1 MIFFQGTRNCRKF
14 SYNVFTTKHFTKST
28 IMSSKLTVRLWL
40 AILLLF
46 PATTILAQQKVI
58 SGKVTDSNNQP
69 ITGATV
75 SVKGSNV
82 ATQTNPEGS
91 FTITVPNA
99 SAVLVVS
106 SIGFEPKELP
116 VGTNATLSISL
127 KTTTSNLNEVVITG
141 YTAQRKKDITGAV
154 AVVQVEDMRQIPT
167 GTPEKALQGQASGVT
182 IVTSGAPGSSS
193 NIRVRGITSVGPTDP
208 LVIIDGT
215 PGNMHDLNV
224 NDIESMQVLKD
235 AGAAAI
241 YGVRGS
247 NGVIVITTKRGRTG
261 KVRLTYDAYVG
272 TQRPL
277 KDGFNIANTQETAN
291 AIHQSYQNNG
301 LTPGNKQFGSGP
313 APVIP
318 DYITPT
324 AAKEG
329 DPNTDPSTYALYT
342 NQITK
347 ANKSGTDWFHEIFQP
362 APMTSHNLSV
372 SSGNDRSS
380 FYLSLGYFNQQ
391 GTLIETYLKRYS
403 ARINTTFN
411 LNNRIRIGEN
421 AYLFLRQN
429 PGFPDGNQN
438 EGNAISFS
446 YRESPIIPVYDIKGN
461 FAGTGSQNLGNAEN
475 PVANLKRIRDNK
487 ANDWQIQGNAFAEV
501 DLLKHFTA
509 RTSFGGFLDNNNWNQ
524 FDYTQ
529 YENAENNKN
538 PNAFTEFYMLNRSWT
553 WTNTLTYNN
562 IIGDHTI
569 KVLVG
574 TEAISNYQRGIYGT
588 RNDYPITNANNLT
601 VDPALWTLLFGSP
614 GGQTNGNLSIN
625 NGVTIDNNNPAT
637 PVQSSLYSQFG
648 RVDYNFADKYLV
660 SGTLRRDGSSV
671 FSEDNRHGWFPSVTG
686 GWRLSGESFMQNAKW
701 INDLKLRAGWG
712 KLGSIS
718 NINPTNAFDLY
729 NQAAANSYYDLDGVN
744 DDASRGIY
752 ASQLGNLETT
762 WEKDI
767 ITNIGL
773 DATILN
779 NKLTFSIEWYK
790 KAISDLLFRPD
801 LAAPAG
807 GARPAFVNAGNIENT
822 GVDFSARY
830 TGEISDLKF
839 GVTATFTSYDNK
851 VKSLPE
857 GVKYYDRVSTG
868 SNRFG
873 AFSRLQAGHAL
884 GAFYGYKVVGLFQSD
899 DDVNKSPTQD
909 AAAPGRFKFQDSNND
924 GKINSDD
931 RTFFGNPNPDFTAGL
946 NLDAS
951 YKNFDFSAFFY
962 ASVGNDVINY
972 VRYWTD
978 FPQVFDGAVSK
989 DAVYNS
995 WTPTNLNA
1003 KVPRLE
1009 RTANFSNTTEFNSYY
1024 LEKGSFLRCKSMVLG
1039 YSLPSA
1045 RLKNIGIDRLR
1056 LYIQSA
1062 NLFTITKYTGLDPEL
1077 TTSDL
1082 RDNTNFGIDFGNFP
1096 SNQKT
1101 WLVGVNLSF

>member
-1 MIFFQGTRNCRKF
+1 
-14 SYNVFTTKHFTKST
+14 
-28 IMSSKLTVRLWL
+28 MSSKLTVRLWL

>member
-1 MIFFQGTRNCRKF
+1 MP
-14 SYNVFTTKHFTKST
+14 
-28 IMSSKLTVRLWL
+28 SKLTVRLWL
-40 AILLLF
+40 AILLLL
-46 PATTILAQQKVI
+46 PATTILAQQKTVT
-58 SGKVTDSNNQP
+58 GKVTDSNNQP
-69 ITGATV
+69 VNGASVT
-75 SVKGSNV
+75 VKGSNV
-82 ATQTNPEGS
+82 GTQTNAEGLFS
-91 FTITVPNA
+91 ISVPGS
-99 SAVLVVS
+99 SAVLVFS
-106 SIGFEPKELP
+106 SVGFEPFEMP
-116 VGTNATLSISL
+116 VGTNLTLNATL
-127 KTTTSNLNEVVITG
+127 KTSTSNLNEVVITG

-154 AVVQVEDMRQIPT
+154 AVVEVDNMRQIPT

-182 IVTSGAPGSSS
+182 IVTSGAPGSNS

-215 PGNMHDLNV
+215 QGSMHDLNV

-247 NGVIVITTKRGRTG
+247 NGVIVITTKRGRSG
-261 KVRLTYDAYVG
+261 KARISYDAYVG
-272 TQRPL
+272 TQRTL

-291 AIHQSYQNNG
+291 AIQQSYLNSG
-301 LTPGNKQFGSGP
+301 LTPGNKQFGSGQT
-313 APVIP
+313 PVIP
-318 DYITPT
+318 DYIFPT
-324 AAKEG
+324 AGKEG
-329 DPNTDPSTYALYT
+329 DPLTNPATYELYT
-342 NQITK
+342 NQITR
-347 ANKSGTDWFHEIFQP
+347 ANKEGTDWFHEIFKP
-362 APMTSHNLSV
+362 APITSHNLSV
-372 SSGNDRSS
+372 SSGNDRST
-380 FYLSLGYFNQQ
+380 FFLSLGYFNQQ
-391 GTLIETYLKRYS
+391 GTLIETFLKRYS

-411 LNNRIRIGEN
+411 LNNHIRIGEN
-421 AYLFLRQN
+421 AYVFLRQN

-475 PVANLKRIRDNK
+475 PVANLKRIHDNK
-487 ANDWQIQGNAFAEV
+487 ASDWQVQGNAFLEI
-501 DLLKHFTA
+501 DFLKHITA
-509 RTSFGGFLDNNNWNQ
+509 RTSFGGFVDNNNWTQ

-538 PNAFTEFYMLNRSWT
+538 PNAFTEFYMHNHSWT
-553 WTNTLTYNN
+553 WTNTVTYNN

-569 KVLVG
+569 KVLLG

-588 RNDYPITNANNLT
+588 RNNYPITNASNLT

-614 GGQTNGNLSIN
+614 SGQTNGNLSIN
-625 NGVTIDNNNPAT
+625 NGITIDNNNPAT

-648 RVDYNFADKYLV
+648 RVDYNYADKYLL

-671 FSEDNRHGWFPSVTG
+671 FSEDNRHGWFPSVTA
-686 GWRLSGESFMQNAKW
+686 GWRLSMENFMKTVNW
-701 INDLKLRAGWG
+701 VNDLKLRAGWG

-729 NQAAANSYYDLDGVN
+729 NQAAANSWYDLNGSNNSSVY
-744 DDASRGIY
+744 GIY
-752 ASQLGNLETT
+752 ASQLGNRETT
-762 WEKDI
+762 WEEDI
-767 ITNIGL
+767 ITNIGM

-790 KAISDLLFRPD
+790 KAISGLLFRPD
-801 LAAPAG
+801 LAATAG
-807 GARPAFVNAGNIENT
+807 GARPSFVNAGNIENT
-822 GVDFSARY
+822 GVDFSATYR
-830 TGEISDLKF
+830 GNVSDFNF
-839 GVTATFTSYDNK
+839 GATATFTSYNNK
-851 VKSLPE
+851 VKSLPD

-873 AFSRLQAGHAL
+873 AFSRLQGGQAL
-884 GAFYGYKVVGLFQSD
+884 GAFFGYDVIGIFQSA
-899 DDVNKSPTQD
+899 DDVSKSPKQE
-909 AAAPGRFKFQDSNND
+909 AAAPGRLKYRDANGD
-924 GKINSDD
+924 GKISDSD
-931 RTFFGNPNPDFTAGL
+931 RVFFGNPNPKFTAGL
-946 NLDAS
+946 NLEAS
-951 YKNFDFSAFFY
+951 YKNFDFSVFLY

-995 WTPTNLNA
+995 WTPTRTGA
-1003 KVPRLE
+1003 KVPMLE
-1009 RTANFSNTTEFNSYY
+1009 RTANFSNTTVFSSYY
-1024 LEKGSFLRCKSMVLG
+1024 LENGSFLRCKSMVLG

-1045 RLKNIGIDRLR
+1045 KLKRFGVDRLR

-1082 RDNTNFGIDFGNFP
+1082 RDNTNFGIDFGNYP

>member
-1 MIFFQGTRNCRKF
+1 MP
-14 SYNVFTTKHFTKST
+14 
-28 IMSSKLTVRLWL
+28 SKLTVRLWL
-40 AILLLF
+40 AILLLL
-46 PATTILAQQKVI
+46 PATTILAQQKTVT
-58 SGKVTDSNNQP
+58 GKVTDTNNQP
-69 ITGATV
+69 VTGATV

-82 ATQTNPEGS
+82 ATQTNPEGFFS
-91 FTITVPNA
+91 IPVPNS
-99 SAVLVVS
+99 SAVLLFS
-106 SIGFEPKELP
+106 SVGFEPRELP
-116 VGTNATLSISL
+116 VGSNATLNVSL

-141 YTAQRKKDITGAV
+141 YTAQRKKDITGSV
-154 AVVQVEDMRQIPT
+154 AVVEVENMRQIPT
-167 GTPEKALQGQASGVT
+167 GTPEKALQGQAAGVT
-182 IVTSGAPGSSS
+182 IVTSGAPGSNS

-247 NGVIVITTKRGRTG
+247 NGVIVITTKRGRSG
-261 KVRLTYDAYVG
+261 KTRISYDAYVG

-291 AIHQSYQNNG
+291 AIHQSYLNNG

-313 APVIP
+313 TPIIP
-318 DYITPT
+318 DYITPV
-324 AAKEG
+324 AGKEG
-329 DPNTDPSTYALYT
+329 DPLTNPSTYELYT

-347 ANKSGTDWFHEIFQP
+347 ANKGGTDWFHEIFRP
-362 APMTSHNLSV
+362 APITSHSLAV
-372 SSGNDRSS
+372 SSGNDRST

-391 GTLIETYLKRYS
+391 GTLIETFLKRYS

-411 LNNRIRIGEN
+411 LNNKIRIGEN
-421 AYLFLRQN
+421 AYVFYRKN

-475 PVANLKRIRDNK
+475 PVANLRRIHDNK
-487 ANDWQIQGNAFAEV
+487 GSDWQIQGNAFAEV
-501 DLLKHFTA
+501 DILKHFTA
-509 RTSFGGFLDNNNWNQ
+509 RTSFGGFVDNNSWNR

-538 PNAFTEFYMLNRSWT
+538 PNAFTEFYMHNHSWT

-562 IIGDHTI
+562 IIGNHTFKALI
-569 KVLVG
+569 G

-588 RNDYPITNANNLT
+588 RTNYPITNTGNLT

-614 GGQTNGNLSIN
+614 SGQVNGNLSIN
-625 NGVTIDNNNPAT
+625 NDVTIDNNNPAT

-648 RVDYNFADKYLV
+648 RVDYNYADKYLV

-671 FSEDNRHGWFPSVTG
+671 FSEDNRYGVFPSVTA
-686 GWRLSGESFMQNAKW
+686 GWRLSMESFMNTIKW
-701 INDLKLRAGWG
+701 VNDLKLRAGWG

-729 NQAAANSYYDLDGVN
+729 NQAAANSYYDLAGTN
-744 DDASRGIY
+744 TSALTGIY
-752 ASQLGNLETT
+752 ASQLGNQETT
-762 WEKDI
+762 WEEDI
-767 ITNIGL
+767 ITNIGM
-773 DATILN
+773 DATVFDN
-779 NKLTFSIEWYK
+779 RLTFSIEWYK
-790 KAISDLLFRPD
+790 KAISGLLFRPD
-801 LAAPAG
+801 LAATAG

-822 GVDFSARY
+822 GFDLAATYR
-830 TGEISDLKF
+830 GDISDLKF
-839 GVTATFTSYDNK
+839 GVTATFTSYNNK

-873 AFSRLQAGHAL
+873 AFSRLQAGQAL
-884 GAFYGYKVVGLFQSD
+884 GSFYGYKVIGLFQSA
-899 DDVNKSPTQD
+899 DDVSKSPTQD

-995 WTPTNLNA
+995 WTPEKLNA

-1024 LEKGSFLRCKSMVLG
+1024 LENGSFLRCKSLVFG
-1039 YSLPSA
+1039 YNLPSA
-1045 RLKNIGIDRLR
+1045 KLTRFGVSRFR
-1056 LYIQSA
+1056 LYVQAA

-1082 RDNTNFGIDFGNFP
+1082 RDNTNFGIDFGNYP

-1101 WLVGVNLSF
+1101 YLVGVNLSF

>member
-1 MIFFQGTRNCRKF
+1 MP
-14 SYNVFTTKHFTKST
+14 
-28 IMSSKLTVRLWL
+28 SKLTVRLWL
-40 AILLLF
+40 AILLLL
-46 PATTILAQQKVI
+46 PATTILAQQKTI
-58 SGKVTDSNNQP
+58 SGKVTDTNNQP
-69 ITGATV
+69 VTGATV

-82 ATQTNPEGS
+82 ATQTNPEGFFS
-91 FTITVPNA
+91 IPVPNS
-99 SAVLVVS
+99 SAVLLFS
-106 SIGFEPKELP
+106 SVGFEPRELP
-116 VGTNATLSISL
+116 VGNNATLNVSL

-154 AVVQVEDMRQIPT
+154 AVVEVENMRQIPT

-182 IVTSGAPGSSS
+182 IVTSGAPGSNS

-247 NGVIVITTKRGRTG
+247 NGVIVITTKRGRSG
-261 KVRLTYDAYVG
+261 KPKVTYDAYVG

-291 AIHQSYQNNG
+291 AIQQSYINNG

-313 APVIP
+313 TPVIP
-318 DYITPT
+318 DYITP
-324 AAKEG
+324 AAGKEG
-329 DPNTDPSTYALYT
+329 DPLTKPSTYELYT

-347 ANKSGTDWFHEIFQP
+347 ANKGGTDWFHEIFKP
-362 APMTSHNLSV
+362 APITSHNLSI
-372 SSGNDRSS
+372 SSGSDRST

-391 GTLIETYLKRYS
+391 GTLIETFLKRYS

-411 LNNRIRIGEN
+411 LNNKIRIGEN
-421 AYLFLRQN
+421 AYFFYRQN

-475 PVANLKRIRDNK
+475 PVANLKRIHDNK
-487 ANDWQIQGNAFAEV
+487 ANDYQINGNAFAEV
-501 DLLKHFTA
+501 DILKHFTA
-509 RTSFGGFLDNNNWNQ
+509 RTSFGGFIDNNSWNQ

-538 PNAFTEFYMLNRSWT
+538 PNAFTEFYMHNHSWT

-562 IIGDHTI
+562 IIGDHTF

-574 TEAISNYQRGIYGT
+574 TEAISNYQRGIFGT
-588 RNDYPITNANNLT
+588 RNNYPITNANNLT

-625 NGVTIDNNNPAT
+625 NGVTIDINNPPT
-637 PVQSSLYSQFG
+637 PIQSSLYSQFG

-686 GWRLSGESFMQNAKW
+686 GWRFSSESFMQTVKW
-701 INDLKLRAGWG
+701 INDAKLRAGWG

-729 NQAAANSYYDLDGVN
+729 NQAAANSYYDLGGTN
-744 DDASRGIY
+744 NSALTGIY

-762 WEKDI
+762 WEEDI
-767 ITNIGL
+767 ITNIGM

-779 NKLTFSIEWYK
+779 NRLTFSIEWYR
-790 KAISDLLFRPD
+790 KAISGLLFQPD

-807 GARPAFVNAGNIENT
+807 GARPAFVNAGDIQNT
-822 GVDFSARY
+822 GVDISANY
-830 TGEISDLKF
+830 NGDISDLKF
-839 GVTATFTSYDNK
+839 GVTATFTSYNNK
-851 VKSLPE
+851 VKALPE
-857 GVKYYDRVSTG
+857 GRKYYDRLSTG
-868 SNRFG
+868 SSRFG
-873 AFSRLQAGHAL
+873 AFSRLQPGHAL
-884 GAFYGYKVVGLFQSD
+884 GAFYGYNVIGLFQSD
-899 DDVNKSPTQD
+899 EDVNKSPKQD
-909 AAAPGRFKFQDSNND
+909 AAAPGRFKYQDANGD
-924 GKINSDD
+924 GKISDSD
-931 RTFFGNPNPDFTAGL
+931 RVFFGNPNPDFTAGL
-946 NLDAS
+946 NLEAS

-1024 LEKGSFLRCKSMVLG
+1024 LEKGSFLRCKSMALG
-1039 YSLPSA
+1039 YNIPSA
-1045 RLKNIGIDRLR
+1045 TLKRFGVDRLR
-1056 LYIQSA
+1056 LYIQAA

-1101 WLVGVNLSF
+1101 YLVGVNLSF